1 MNQKCQVKVPIR
13 VEECSFE
20 YSKAEDLP
28 TYLLNESSI
37 DQLIAD
43 IDLKKSKNGDQQF
56 KKSSKVPKLQLEKI
70 SEIKRENAKMTLKN
84 VVLKSIDF

>member
-1 MNQKCQVKVPIR
+1 MNGYNLRPPIR

-28 TYLLNESSI
+28 THLLNESSI

-43 IDLKKSKNGDQQF
+43 IDLNKESKHN
-56 KKSSKVPKLQLEKI
+56 LEEKI
-70 SEIKRENAKMTLKN
+70 KKMKGQ
-84 VVLKSIDF
+84 

>member
-1 MNQKCQVKVPIR
+1 MFTSDFRAEPKRNNINQQCTQRAPIR
-13 VEECSFE
+13 VDECSFE

-43 IDLKKSKNGDQQF
+43 IDLKKDTQEENG
-56 KKSSKVPKLQLEKI
+56 L
-70 SEIKRENAKMTLKN
+70 
-84 VVLKSIDF
+84 VVK